1 MSLSVYV
8 EAEYESG
15 YIHRENESDRSSYVR
30 DKNTFF
36 DILEGMPCEVHG
48 RMTRF
53 SAVIDDGETVVR
65 HDVDWTRLPDN
76 ARPIRFKQMEGD
88 FMLGGVVDSRIVQV
102 DFGYQYNDPDG
113 RNVQEVVSIP

>member
-30 DKNTFF
+30 DRNTFY
-36 DILEGMPCEVHG
+36 DILEKLPCDVHG

-53 SAVIDDGETVVR
+53 SAVINDGETLTQ
-65 HDVDWTRLPDN
+65 HDVDWTKLPDN
-76 ARPIRFKQMEGD
+76 ARPIRFKHMEGT
-88 FMLGGVVDSRIVQV
+88 FLEGGVVDTHIIGI
-102 DFGYQYNDPDG
+102 DFGYQYTDDNE
-113 RNVQEVVSIP
+113 RNVQEVVSVP